1 MLKPGRV
8 VDRYTVEASIG
19 EGGMA
24 QVFRVRHNTL
34 GTLHALKVLKVQSAA
49 IRQRLVQE
57 GKLQAS
63 IRHTNIVAVT
73 DVIDVDGAPGLLMEY
88 VEGPS
93 LDVWLDRLAERGEA
107 PTLQESERIFRGILA
122 GVARAH
128 RHGLVHR
135 DLKPGNVLLED
146 VDGVLIPKVA
156 DFGLAK
162 ILLDESGG
170 VSATRSGVAMG
181 TPAYMSPEQIRD
193 AKNVDQ
199 RTDIFALGCIFY
211 ELVAGNSPFDGPDV
225 LSIFSALADGR
236 YTPVE
241 DVVPR
246 LPVHLQNTIRAS
258 LAANRDLRPS
268 DCAAIVSMLDGGEL
282 GERTAL
288 PPVSAATAG
297 SLGGVGT
304 ASVSGPSRRSVRP
317 VTAGSRSGSARRE
330 SGGETWAAGAS
341 LAPDASLIPARLPDT
356 SAAAMDL
363 SLDPG
368 HSIPGPPRVGA
379 ASRPGPA
386 PSQPAQ
392 RPAPRTSG
400 PRWWWIGAAV
410 AVAASALVVIVAGI
424 AVVGLSSAEP
434 EPAAVVAP
442 SLLIVNTNKPAVSS
456 GTVLVPVKTGA
467 VSVRGDANKVVLIA
481 PDGREVQPGPA
492 VPEGTWRVEATFG
505 DSTRMSTDVKV
516 KAGATTRV
524 ECTQGR
530 GCTVK

>member
-24 QVFRVRHNTL
+24 QVFRVRHNML

-88 VEGPS
+88 VDGPS
-93 LDVWLDRLAERGEA
+93 LDVWLDRLAEKGEA
-107 PTLQESERIFRGILA
+107 PTLAESERIFRGILA

-225 LSIFSALADGR
+225 LSIFSALAEGR

-246 LPVHLQNTIRAS
+246 LPVHLQKTIRAS

-268 DCAAIVSMLDGGEL
+268 DCAAIVSMLDGGEP
-282 GERTAL
+282 GERAAL
-288 PPVSAATAG
+288 PPLTAPAPG
-297 SLGGVGT
+297 SLGGAGSVSVSAPTHRSLRPGT
-304 ASVSGPSRRSVRP
+304 AGTP
-317 VTAGSRSGSARRE
+317 SGSVRRE

-341 LAPDASLIPARLPDT
+341 LAPDLSPNPRSSSLP

-368 HSIPGPPRVGA
+368 QSIPGAPRA
-379 ASRPGPA
+379 ASTARTGPPA
-386 PSQPAQ
+386 SRPAQ

-424 AVVGLSSAEP
+424 AVVGLSSGEP
-434 EPAAVVAP
+434 EPAVVVAP
-442 SLLIVNTNKPAVSS
+442 SLLIVTTKQPST
-456 GTVLVPVKTGA
+456 GTLLVPVKTGA
-467 VSVRGDANKVVLIA
+467 VSVLGDAKQVALVA
-481 PDGREVQPGPA
+481 ADGREVQPGPA
-492 VPEGTWRVEATFG
+492 VAEGPWRVEATFG
-505 DSTRMSTDVKV
+505 DGTRMSTDVKV